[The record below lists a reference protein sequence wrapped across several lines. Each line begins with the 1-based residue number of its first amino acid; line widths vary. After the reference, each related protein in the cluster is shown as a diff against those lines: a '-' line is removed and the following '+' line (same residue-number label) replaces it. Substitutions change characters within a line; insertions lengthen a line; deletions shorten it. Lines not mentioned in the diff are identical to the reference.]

1 MFYDDHA
8 HKVNVPKLGKWFTTI
23 LDNQFDPGTLLLA
36 FMSHIRHSTKHFD
49 TQRMQNII
57 FYIFLTF

>member
-23 LDNQFDPGTLLLA
+23 LDNQFDPGTA
-36 FMSHIRHSTKHFD
+36 ISFHVSHTALDKA
-49 TQRMQNII
+49 
-57 FYIFLTF
+57 L